1 LNRAYRGSAI
11 AITHSWTRTHSE
23 LQRLRDGTVLPM
35 TMTDRTF
42 LITGATGFLGGAV
55 TVAALRA
62 GYGRQLRLLA
72 RGSIEGSPQLRLL
85 TNLRRLGA
93 TEFELRTLGEDFVLE
108 ADLARDGAI
117 KGHPQL
123 RSVER
128 VIHAAALPTFSNNPA
143 IRAVN
148 VEGTLALAHALNPAA
163 MKRFLFV
170 GTAMA
175 VGPSKGR
182 GSLIDESEELGDDE
196 DHLVPYT
203 ASKAEAERRLRAE
216 LPDLPLVIARPSIV
230 VGHTEL
236 GVAPSQSIFWV
247 FLVGHMLGAFTCEL
261 ADSIDVIPAD
271 WCANALLQLATR
283 ESLVHD
289 LYHVSA
295 GKESSVTIRD
305 LDEVLARARRVA
317 PMAGSYR
324 KIEQTDIAGIL
335 PRMRDLVPGA
345 NRRLLLRAMQLY
357 GGFAELNYVFDSNR
371 LLGEGLSASPP
382 FTSYLSRC
390 VETARGIPIAEQMKW
405 DFK

>member
-1 LNRAYRGSAI
+1 MS
-11 AITHSWTRTHSE
+11 H
-23 LQRLRDGTVLPM
+23 
-35 TMTDRTF
+35 TDRDF

-62 GYGRQLRLLA
+62 GYGPQLRLMA
-72 RGSIEGSPQLRLL
+72 RGSLEGSPQSRLR

-93 TEFELRTLGEDFVLE
+93 TEAELGTLGDDFVLE
-108 ADLARDGAI
+108 ADLARNRGI
-117 KGHPQL
+117 ERHPQL
-123 RSVER
+123 GCVER

-143 IRAVN
+143 IHPVN
-148 VEGTLALAHALNPAA
+148 VEGTLALAHALNPAVL
-163 MKRFLFV
+163 KRFLFV

-175 VGPSKGR
+175 VGPSRGR
-182 GSLIDESEELGDDE
+182 GSLIDESEQLGVDA

-216 LPDLPLVIARPSIV
+216 LPDLPLVVARPSIV

-247 FLVGHMLGAFTCEL
+247 FLVGHMLGAFTCDL
-261 ADSIDVIPAD
+261 GDSIDVIPAD
-271 WCANALLQLATR
+271 WCAEALLQLATR
-283 ESLVHD
+283 DSLEHD
-289 LYHVSA
+289 VYHVSA
-295 GKESSVTIRD
+295 GQESAVTIRD
-305 LDEVLARARRVA
+305 LDAVLARARQVA
-317 PMAGSYR
+317 PIAARYR
-324 KIEQTDIAGIL
+324 KIEKDHIASIL
-335 PRMRDLVPGA
+335 PQLRDLIPGA

-371 LLGEGLSASPP
+371 LRREGLSASPP

-390 VETARGIPIAEQMKW
+390 VETAHGIPIAEQMKW

>member
-1 LNRAYRGSAI
+1 
-11 AITHSWTRTHSE
+11 
-23 LQRLRDGTVLPM
+23 M
-35 TMTDRTF
+35 TQADRTF

-62 GYGRQLRLLA
+62 GYGHQLRLLS
-72 RGSIEGSPQLRLL
+72 RGSLEGSPRARLL

-93 TEFELRTLGEDFVLE
+93 TPAELGTLGEDFVIE
-108 ADLARDGAI
+108 ADLTQPGAVED
-117 KGHPQL
+117 HPGL

-143 IRAVN
+143 IRTVN
-148 VEGTLALAHALNPAA
+148 VEGTLALAHALNPAVLQ
-163 MKRFLFV
+163 RFLFV

-182 GSLIDESEELGDDE
+182 GSLIEESAELGADD

-216 LPDLPLVIARPSIV
+216 LPELPLVVARPSIV

-247 FLVGHMLGAFTCEL
+247 FLVGHMLGAFTCDL

-271 WCANALLQLATR
+271 WCADALLELATR
-283 ESLVHD
+283 ESLAHD

-295 GKESSVTIRD
+295 GRESSVTIQD
-305 LDEVLARARRVA
+305 LDQALAHARRVA
-317 PMAGSYR
+317 PIAERYQ
-324 KIEQTDIAGIL
+324 KIDRSHIAGIM
-335 PRMRDLVPGA
+335 PKMRDIVPGA
-345 NRRLLLRAMQLY
+345 NRRLLARAMQLY

-371 LLGEGLSASPP
+371 LLGEGFCASPP